1 MPRLEEMPRP
11 RKPATEPALE
21 LTVVVPTRD
30 EAGNVPLL
38 IQRLR
43 NSLAEIP
50 FEVLFVDDS
59 DDATTRVLRE
69 ATRRD
74 PRIGLVHRRPEE
86 RVGGLSTAVV
96 VGLARARGRL
106 ACVMDGDLQHPPEL
120 IPEMVART
128 RDGADL
134 VVASRY
140 LPGATRQGLGSWSR
154 RLVSRGATF
163 LARLLFQEARASTDP
178 LAGFFL
184 CRTDLV
190 RGLEFRPV
198 GFKILLEL
206 LVCTPGARVAE
217 VPLDF
222 QPRGAGESKATV
234 QQGWL
239 YLRHLWSL
247 VRDVPG
253 SARRWK
259 FAAVGLSGLGIL
271 LATLQLVGV
280 TLAWPAL
287 LAWATAFAISLLW
300 NAGLNLRVTFADFHR
315 ERSPL
320 LRRYLLSGLAAGA
333 VQLVAFLALRP
344 TGLPLVLEGLLA
356 AVLGMAVNAWLSL
369 RLVRRGRRIPDT
381 PVGSLALLQRLAR
394 AARADHAVLLGPDM
408 AVLASHPGE
417 QYRPTR
423 TVRDLWRRAG
433 STGRAIMWTTPPS
446 GRAQARASVAV
457 DSIIVIPVAAG
468 APDQSR
474 VVLLRHRR
482 TPFTSADLDAAMRQ
496 LQWLRRHSAE
506 PPSTRVPS
514 PAPRVS
520 ADPAR

>member
-1 MPRLEEMPRP
+1 MPRS
-11 RKPATEPALE
+11 RKLAAQPTLE
-21 LTVVVPTRD
+21 LTVVVPTRN

-43 NSLAEIP
+43 NSLAELP
-50 FEVLFVDDS
+50 FDVLFVDDS
-59 DDATTRVLRE
+59 DDSTTRVLRE

-74 PRIGLVHRRPEE
+74 PRISLVHRRPQE
-86 RVGGLSTAVV
+86 REGGLSTAVV
-96 VGLARARGRL
+96 AGLARARGRL

-120 IPEMVART
+120 IPEMVAKAHE
-128 RDGADL
+128 GADL
-134 VVASRY
+134 VGASRY
-140 LPGATRQGLGSWSR
+140 LSDATRQGLGSWSR

-163 LARLLFQEARASTDP
+163 VARTLFLEARASTDP

-217 VPLDF
+217 VPLHF
-222 QPRGAGESKATV
+222 QPRGAGESKATAR
-234 QQGWL
+234 QGWL
-239 YLRHLWSL
+239 YLCHLWSL

-271 LATLQLVGV
+271 LAILQFVGV
-280 TLAWPAL
+280 TLARSAL
-287 LAWATAFAISLLW
+287 LAWAAAFAISLLW
-300 NAGLNLRVTFADFHR
+300 NTALNVRITFADLHR

-320 LRRYLLSGLAAGA
+320 LRRYLLSGLGSGA
-333 VQLVAFLALRP
+333 IQLLAFLALRP

-356 AVLGMAVNAWLSL
+356 AILGMAVNAWLSL
-369 RLVRRGRRIPDT
+369 RLVRWGRRVPDV

-394 AARADHAVLLGPDM
+394 AARADHAALLGTDM
-408 AVLASHPGE
+408 AVLATYPGE

-433 STGRAIMWTTPPS
+433 SSGRAIMWTTPPS
-446 GRAQARASVAV
+446 GRAQARSSVAV
-457 DSIIVIPVAAG
+457 DSIIVIPVATG
-468 APDQSR
+468 STDQPR

-496 LQWLRRHSAE
+496 LRWLGPPPAE
-506 PPSTRVPS
+506 PVTPRATS
-514 PAPRVS
+514 PAPRIS
-520 ADPAR
+520 PDPAR

>member
-1 MPRLEEMPRP
+1 MPRLEEMPRS
-11 RKPATEPALE
+11 RKPAAQPTLE
-21 LTVVVPTRD
+21 LTVVVPTRN

-43 NSLAEIP
+43 NSLAEFP
-50 FEVLFVDDS
+50 FDVLFVDDS
-59 DDATTRVLRE
+59 DDSTTRVLRE

-74 PRIGLVHRRPEE
+74 PRISLVHRRPQE
-86 RVGGLSTAVV
+86 RAGGLSTAVV
-96 VGLARARGRL
+96 AGLARARGRL

-120 IPEMVART
+120 IPEMVARAHE
-128 RDGADL
+128 GADL

-140 LPGATRQGLGSWSR
+140 LPGATRRGLGSWSR
-154 RLVSRGATF
+154 RLVSRGATLVARTLF
-163 LARLLFQEARASTDP
+163 LEARASTDP

-217 VPLDF
+217 VPLHF

-234 QQGWL
+234 RQGWL
-239 YLRHLWSL
+239 YLCHLWSL

-259 FAAVGLSGLGIL
+259 FAAVGLSGLAIL
-271 LATLQLVGV
+271 LAILQFVGV
-280 TLAWPAL
+280 TLAWSAL
-287 LAWATAFAISLLW
+287 LAWAAAFAISLLW
-300 NAGLNLRVTFADFHR
+300 NTALNLRITFADLHR

-320 LRRYLLSGLAAGA
+320 LRRYLLSGLGSGA
-333 VQLVAFLALRP
+333 IQLLAFLALRP

-356 AVLGMAVNAWLSL
+356 AVLGIAVNAWLSL
-369 RLVRRGRRIPDT
+369 RLVRWGRRVPDV

-394 AARADHAVLLGPDM
+394 AARADHAALLGTDM
-408 AVLASHPGE
+408 AVLATHPGE

-433 STGRAIMWTTPPS
+433 SSGRAIMWTTPPS
-446 GRAQARASVAV
+446 GRAQARSSVAV
-457 DSIIVIPVAAG
+457 DSIIVIPVASG
-468 APDQSR
+468 STDRPR

-496 LQWLRRHSAE
+496 LRWLSPPPAE
-506 PPSTRVPS
+506 PVSPRVTS

-520 ADPAR
+520 PDPAR

>member
-1 MPRLEEMPRP
+1 MPRS
-11 RKPATEPALE
+11 RKPAAQPTLE
-21 LTVVVPTRD
+21 LTVVVPTRN

-43 NSLAEIP
+43 NSLAEFP
-50 FEVLFVDDS
+50 FDVLFVDDS
-59 DDATTRVLRE
+59 DDSTTRVLRE

-74 PRIGLVHRRPEE
+74 PRISLVHRRPQE
-86 RVGGLSTAVV
+86 RAGGLSTAVV
-96 VGLARARGRL
+96 AGLARARGRL

-120 IPEMVART
+120 IPEMVARAHE
-128 RDGADL
+128 GADL

-140 LPGATRQGLGSWSR
+140 LPGATRRGLGSWSR
-154 RLVSRGATF
+154 RLVSRGATLVARTLF
-163 LARLLFQEARASTDP
+163 LEARASTDP

-217 VPLDF
+217 VPLHF

-234 QQGWL
+234 RQGWL
-239 YLRHLWSL
+239 YLCHLWSL

-259 FAAVGLSGLGIL
+259 FAAVGLSGLAIL
-271 LATLQLVGV
+271 LAILQFVGV
-280 TLAWPAL
+280 TLAWSAL
-287 LAWATAFAISLLW
+287 LAWAAAFAISLLW
-300 NAGLNLRVTFADFHR
+300 NTALNLRITFADLHR

-320 LRRYLLSGLAAGA
+320 LRRYLLSGLGSGA
-333 VQLVAFLALRP
+333 IQLLAFLALRP

-369 RLVRRGRRIPDT
+369 RLVRWGRRVPDV

-394 AARADHAVLLGPDM
+394 AARADHAALLGTDM
-408 AVLASHPGE
+408 AVLATHPGE

-433 STGRAIMWTTPPS
+433 SSGRAIMWTTPPS
-446 GRAQARASVAV
+446 GRAQARSSVAV
-457 DSIIVIPVAAG
+457 DSIIVIPVASG
-468 APDQSR
+468 STDRPR

-496 LQWLRRHSAE
+496 LRWLSPPPAE
-506 PPSTRVPS
+506 PVSPRVTS

-520 ADPAR
+520 PDPAR

>member
-1 MPRLEEMPRP
+1 MPRLEEMPRS
-11 RKPATEPALE
+11 RKPAAQPTLE
-21 LTVVVPTRD
+21 LTVVVPTRN

-43 NSLAEIP
+43 NSLAEFP
-50 FEVLFVDDS
+50 FDVLFVDDS
-59 DDATTRVLRE
+59 DDSTTRVLRE

-74 PRIGLVHRRPEE
+74 PRISLVHRRPQE
-86 RVGGLSTAVV
+86 RAGGLSTAVV
-96 VGLARARGRL
+96 AGLARARGRL

-120 IPEMVART
+120 IPEMVARAHE
-128 RDGADL
+128 GADL

-140 LPGATRQGLGSWSR
+140 LPGATRRGLGSWSR
-154 RLVSRGATF
+154 RLVSRGATLVAQSLF
-163 LARLLFQEARASTDP
+163 LEARASTDP

-217 VPLDF
+217 VPLHF

-234 QQGWL
+234 RQGWL
-239 YLRHLWSL
+239 YLCHLWSL

-259 FAAVGLSGLGIL
+259 FAAVGLSGLAIL
-271 LATLQLVGV
+271 LAILQFVGV
-280 TLAWPAL
+280 TLAWSAL
-287 LAWATAFAISLLW
+287 LAWAAAFAISLLW
-300 NAGLNLRVTFADFHR
+300 NTALNLRITFADLHR

-320 LRRYLLSGLAAGA
+320 LRRYLLSGLGSGA
-333 VQLVAFLALRP
+333 IQLLAFLALRP

-369 RLVRRGRRIPDT
+369 RLVRWGRRVPDV

-394 AARADHAVLLGPDM
+394 AARADHAALLGTDM
-408 AVLASHPGE
+408 AVLATHPGE

-433 STGRAIMWTTPPS
+433 SSGRAIMWTTPPS
-446 GRAQARASVAV
+446 GRAQARSSVAV
-457 DSIIVIPVAAG
+457 DSIIVIPVASG
-468 APDQSR
+468 STDRPR

-496 LQWLRRHSAE
+496 LRWLSPPPAE
-506 PPSTRVPS
+506 PVSPRVTS

-520 ADPAR
+520 PDPAR